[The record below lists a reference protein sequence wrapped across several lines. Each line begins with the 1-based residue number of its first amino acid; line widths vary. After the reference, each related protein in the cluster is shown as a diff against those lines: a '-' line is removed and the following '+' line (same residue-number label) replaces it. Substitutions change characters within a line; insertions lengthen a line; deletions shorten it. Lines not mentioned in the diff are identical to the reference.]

1 MTLIQTSNL
10 CKSYGRRQVL
20 HDLSLSVGEGRLVG
34 FLGPNGAGKTTT
46 IRVLMGLLRPSAGQA
61 SILGRD
67 CWRDGPTARRDIG
80 YLPGELRF
88 YRGLTGQRTLTFQAS
103 ARGLDC
109 SAEIARLQR
118 RFDLDLNRRVRAY
131 SSGMKQK
138 LGLIGALMHRPRLLI
153 LDEPTNGLDPLIR
166 RELYDE
172 LRAIAAEGR
181 TVLFSSHTL
190 SEVDE
195 LCEEVIVLRDGR
207 MVEYDRVDVLR
218 GRAPRRVEI
227 VVRHPDD
234 VPDVFPAQL
243 QLNDR
248 SGLRIKGRWSGEIG
262 PFLHWLHTFSEF
274 EDVTIATPDLED
286 LFLGYYDVHGEHLRR

>member
-1 MTLIQTSNL
+1 MTLIQTTNL

-20 HDLSLSVGEGRLVG
+20 HDLSLSVGEGKLVG

-46 IRVLMGLLRPSAGQA
+46 IRVLMGLLRPSSGEA

-67 CWRDGPTARRDIG
+67 CWRNGPTVRQGIG

-88 YRGLTGQRTLTFQAS
+88 YRGLTGRRTLEFQAS

-109 SAEIARLQR
+109 SAEVARLER
-118 RFDLDLNRRVRAY
+118 RFDLDLDRRVRCY

-172 LRAIAAEGR
+172 LRAIIAEGR

-218 GRAPRRVEI
+218 GRAHRRVEI
-227 VVRHPDD
+227 VFRDPAD
-234 VPDVFPAQL
+234 VPEVFPAQL
-243 QLNDR
+243 QLTAR
-248 SGLRIKGRWSGEIG
+248 SGVRISGPWTGEIG
-262 PFLHWLHTFSEF
+262 PFLHWLHTVSTF
-274 EDVTIATPDLED
+274 EDVTIAPPDLED
-286 LFLGYYDVHGEHLRR
+286 LFLGYYDVQGEHLRR